1 MAPMPPVQHHSAPRH
16 AVVAG
21 AGLIGLA
28 TAFELRRRGVAVT
41 LADPRPASG
50 ATHAAAGMLAPIAET
65 QYGQESLYPLM
76 AASAVEYPAFIE
88 RVSAASGLPTGY
100 RTEETLVLGVDSADA
115 HALQDLAAHQ
125 RAAGMQ
131 VENITACQ
139 ARKLEPALAPHVAG
153 AIRVPTD
160 HQVDPR
166 LLAAS
171 LIQALDA
178 PAIDTLNGATD
189 PGPARWFHAKVERVL
204 STRGTEPQVTG
215 VLLEGGETV
224 ESDVVVLATGLN
236 TSDTGQL
243 PAGLTLRLR
252 PVYGDIL
259 RLSVPDSLLLPG
271 EEHLI
276 TRTVRGQVHGRAVYL
291 VPRADRTLVLGATS
305 REDGRASV
313 LAGGVHQ
320 LLRDARAILPAVD
333 DCDVLEMLARARP
346 GTPDD
351 LPYMGLCSVT
361 GLVISTG
368 HFRHGIL
375 LTPVAARLAA
385 ELATGVADPA
395 VSHEHDSD
403 FLTSTDPARHSPAHP
418 EM

>member
-1 MAPMPPVQHHSAPRH
+1 MVLMPPVGHHGAPRH

-41 LADPRPASG
+41 LADPEPASG
-50 ATHAAAGMLAPIAET
+50 ATYAAAGMLAPIAET
-65 QYGQESLYPLM
+65 QYGQEGLYPLM

-88 RVSAASGLPTGY
+88 RVSAASGLPCGY
-100 RTEETLVLGVDSADA
+100 CTEETLVVGADSADA
-115 HALQDLAAHQ
+115 QSLQDLANHQ

-131 VENITACQ
+131 VDNITARE
-139 ARKLEPALAPHVAG
+139 ARKLEPALAPHLAA
-153 AIRVPTD
+153 AIRIPTD

-171 LIQALDA
+171 LMHALDA
-178 PAIDTLNGATD
+178 PVIDTLNGATD
-189 PGPARWFHAKVERVL
+189 PGPVRWFHARVDRVL
-204 STRGTEPQVTG
+204 STRGPEPRVSG
-215 VLLEGGETV
+215 VFLDGGETV
-224 ESDVVVLATGLN
+224 EGDAVVLATGLN
-236 TSDTGQL
+236 AGDTGQL
-243 PAGLTLRLR
+243 PPDLNLRLR
-252 PVYGDIL
+252 PVYGDVL
-259 RLSVPDSLLLPG
+259 RLRVPDSLLLPG
-271 EEHLI
+271 EENLI
-276 TRTVRGQVHGRAVYL
+276 ARTVRGRVGGRPVYL

-305 REDGRASV
+305 REDGRDSV

-320 LLRDARAILPAVD
+320 LLRDARAIMPAVD
-333 DCDVLEMLARARP
+333 DCDVLEMIARARP

-351 LPYMGLCSVT
+351 LPYMGLCSVN
-361 GLVISTG
+361 GLIISTG

-375 LTPVAARLAA
+375 LTPVASRLAA
-385 ELATGVADPA
+385 ELATGELDPV
-395 VSHEHDSD
+395 VSHERDHD

>member
-1 MAPMPPVQHHSAPRH
+1 MAPMPPVHHHSAPRH

-28 TAFELRRRGVAVT
+28 TAFELRHRGVAVT

-88 RVSAASGLPTGY
+88 RVSAASGLPSGY
-100 RTEETLVLGVDSADA
+100 RTEETLVVGVDSADA
-115 HALQDLAAHQ
+115 HSLQDLAAHQ
-125 RAAGMQ
+125 RAAGMH
-131 VENITACQ
+131 VDNITSRE
-139 ARKLEPALAPHVAG
+139 ARKLEPALAPHFAG

-178 PAIDTLNGATD
+178 PAVDTLDGAID
-189 PGPARWFHAKVERVL
+189 PGPVHWFHAKVERVL
-204 STRGTEPQVTG
+204 STRGSEPQVTG
-215 VLLEGGETV
+215 VLLEGGEKV

-236 TSDTGQL
+236 ASDTGQL
-243 PAGLTLRLR
+243 PADLNLRLR

-259 RLSVPDSLLLPG
+259 RLHVPDSLLLPG

-276 TRTVRGQVHGRAVYL
+276 TRTVRGQVNGRAVYL

-305 REDGRASV
+305 REDGRDSV

-375 LTPVAARLAA
+375 LTPLAARLAA
-385 ELATGVADPA
+385 ELATGATDPA
-395 VSHEHDSD
+395 VSHDHDHD